1 MRIRCFLCLV
11 LTRSILFTAGPS
23 VFGAAP
29 NQLTEEEKAGGW
41 KLLFDGNS
49 THGWH
54 SFKKETFPAK
64 GWDIDNG
71 WLHGLG
77 KGGGDIISDGEFDQF
92 ELQWEW
98 KQAPAGNSGLKY
110 FVLETRNSA
119 IGHEYQMIDDERHE
133 DAKVAGGKHAT
144 ATFYDV

>member
-1 MRIRCFLCLV
+1 MPIRWFLCLS
-11 LTRSILFTAGPS
+11 LTGSILFSAGYS

-64 GWDIDNG
+64 GWDIEKG

-77 KGGGDIISDGEFDQF
+77 NGGTQD
-92 ELQWEW
+92 
-98 KQAPAGNSGLKY
+98 
-110 FVLETRNSA
+110 LE
-119 IGHEYQMIDDERHE
+119 
-133 DAKVAGGKHAT
+133 
-144 ATFYDV
+144 